1 MHDADDS
8 STGGRPPATRALIAA
23 LSVTAL
29 IIGGAYLA
37 IDRLHASANDAV
49 EHPGPAATDAQ
60 IQTEVVAHARDITLI
75 TGLREPTAGYLL
87 MSCKNRDDP
96 PYQGAIYIDFEL
108 PADIDADH
116 YFRDVSDAM
125 VAHGWREG
133 PAPNQHMFGR
143 NLSKDGVN
151 AILYPDRDTP
161 TRGVARIYG
170 QCHDVGNH
178 HGAKAEWTDV
188 TDRLH

>member
-1 MHDADDS
+1 M
-8 STGGRPPATRALIAA
+8 
-23 LSVTAL
+23 TAL

-37 IDRLHASANDAV
+37 IDRLHAAANNAV

-60 IQTEVVAHARDITLI
+60 TQTEVVQHARDIVSI
-75 TGLREPTAGYLL
+75 TGLRQPTAGYLL

-96 PYQGAIYIDFEL
+96 PYQGAVYMDFEL
-108 PADIDADH
+108 PPDIDADH
-116 YFRDVSDAM
+116 YFRGVSDAM
-125 VAHGWREG
+125 VARGWREG

-151 AILYPDRDTP
+151 AILYPDRDST
-161 TRGVARIYG
+161 TRGVGRIYG
-170 QCHDVGNH
+170 QCHDMNSHRG
-178 HGAKAEWTDV
+178 AEWVDV